1 MPEIALARAEFHYR
15 PSQSGPINSIEID
28 MGSLTPD
35 TFVRE
40 LSLMSAL
47 EVVDGVILPL
57 MRIHGGTVADD
68 ITELANQ
75 TIVRAKMLRRIQPP
89 SGYDS
94 SAIVAAPVQPVDVSP
109 KSSAEALRARERQE
123 AAVRG
128 VRGMPEPPSP
138 PAAAPPPPV
147 PVTFAVPSQKP
158 EIPRSIPS
166 SSFVYKGQELRD
178 VRAYADR
185 SVVAG
190 YVFHCTKAS
199 FPECISRMLLGAPQS
214 HWNDVKKIKPN
225 YTVRYA

>member
-1 MPEIALARAEFHYR
+1 M
-15 PSQSGPINSIEID
+15 
-28 MGSLTPD
+28 SLTPD

-89 SGYDS
+89 SGYEP
-94 SAIVAAPVQPVDVSP
+94 SAAINAPVQPLDVLP

-123 AAVRG
+123 GTVLRG
-128 VRGMPEPPSP
+128 GRIPAESPSP
-138 PAAAPPPPV
+138 PPLAAAPPPPV
-147 PVTFAVPSQKP
+147 PVTYVDPVKKP
-158 EIPRSIPS
+158 EIPRSILS
-166 SSFVYKGQELRD
+166 STFVYKGQELRD

-185 SVVAG
+185 GVVAG

-199 FPECISRMLLGAPQS
+199 FPECISRMLLGAPAS

-225 YTVRYA
+225 YTVRHADAGEQHHFRLAAWI